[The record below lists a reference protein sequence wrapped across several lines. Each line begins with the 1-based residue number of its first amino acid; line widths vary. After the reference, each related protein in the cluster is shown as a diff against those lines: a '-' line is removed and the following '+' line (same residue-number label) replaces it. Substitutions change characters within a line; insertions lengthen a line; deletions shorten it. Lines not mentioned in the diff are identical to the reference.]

1 VPSSSGANPP
11 GWTDLPPVRKLL
23 LLVGGIVFVDT
34 MFFAALTPLLPD
46 YADEFNLS
54 KAGAGVLS
62 AAYPAGALVGGIPG
76 GLATARI
83 GARSTAVVGLVVIAV
98 STFVFATADSIWL
111 LDLSRF
117 IQGVGSA
124 FAWTAG
130 LTWLVSE
137 TPSERRGQT
146 IGSAM
151 AAAIVGALFGPVLG
165 GVAAVVGKPVAFG
178 AAGLAAIGLAA
189 WALGTHAPP
198 RSEVQPLGLLFKAL
212 RSRRIALGVWLVAL
226 PALFFGTLS
235 VLAPLRLEDLGF
247 TAVAIGGLWLG
258 TAAIE
263 AVVNPVVGRV
273 SDRVGRFPPMRI
285 SVFSGAVV
293 ALLLPWP
300 GNAYVLAALVVWAGI
315 SFGSFWTPAMALLSD
330 EAERRGLQYAYVFA
344 VVNIG
349 WAPGQALG
357 SSGSGALAHLTSD
370 AVPYLLLSATCL
382 LTFALLW
389 RFRSSS

>member
-1 VPSSSGANPP
+1 
-11 GWTDLPPVRKLL
+11 LRRLL

-46 YADEFNLS
+46 YVEQFDLS

-76 GLATARI
+76 GVATARF
-83 GARSTAVVGLVVIAV
+83 GARPTAVCGLLVIAV
-98 STFVFATADSIWL
+98 STFVFATGDSIWV
-111 LDLSRF
+111 LDVSRF
-117 IQGVGSA
+117 TQGVGSA

-165 GVAAVVGKPVAFG
+165 GVASIVGKGVAFG
-178 AAGLAAIGLAA
+178 AAALAAIGLGV
-189 WALGTHAPP
+189 WALATHAPP
-198 RSEVQPLGLLFKAL
+198 PARPQPLRLLADAL
-212 RSRRIALGVWLVAL
+212 HERRILLGVWFVAL
-226 PALFFGTLS
+226 PALLFGMLS

-247 TAVAIGGLWLG
+247 GAVAIGTLWLV
-258 TAAIE
+258 TAALE
-263 AVVNPVVGRV
+263 AVVNPWVGRV
-273 SDRVGRFPPMRI
+273 SDRVGRFGPMLA
-285 SVFSGAVV
+285 SVFASGVV
-293 ALLLPWP
+293 AALLPWP
-300 GNAYVLAALVVWAGI
+300 TSAYVLAGLVVLAGV
-315 SFGSFWTPAMALLSD
+315 SFGSFWTPAMSLLAD
-330 EAERRGLQYAYVFA
+330 EAEHRGLEYAYAFA
-344 VVNIG
+344 LINLA

-357 SSGSGALAHLTSD
+357 SSGAGALAELTSD
-370 AVPYLLLSATCL
+370 TVPYLVLSATCL

-389 RFRSSS
+389 RSRSSS